1 MDLCCSVTMQLFLD
15 VTIHYINKGCKLVNL
30 DLATKEVHDV
40 HSETHIAARLQAV
53 IDDYEMSLCQIV
65 AIVTDNGTNI
75 INAYEKLKSIV
86 GSMCV
91 AYTVHTANVL
101 KASF

>member
-1 MDLCCSVTMQLFLD
+1 MQSFLN
-15 VTIHYINKGCKLVNL
+15 VTIHHINKGCKLVNL

-40 HSETHIAARLQAV
+40 HSEMHIAARLQAV
-53 IDDYEMSLCQIV
+53 IDDYEMSPCQIV
-65 AIVTDNGTNI
+65 AIVTDNSTNI
-75 INAYEKLKSIV
+75 INAYEKLSIV

-101 KASF
+101 EASF